1 MKHYQIALTIT
12 VTAESEQ
19 EARDEVGMFLS
30 AALTGEPGP
39 IEDYSIEELMEEYD
53 ITEESLRRGDEA
65 NERRLREVLE
75 GKL

>member
-39 IEDYSIEELMEEYD
+39 IEDYSIEELMEEYG
-53 ITEESLRRGDEA
+53 EKE
-65 NERRLREVLE
+65 EVLDDLIS
-75 GKL
+75 GKLEMP

>member
-39 IEDYSIEELMEEYD
+39 IEDYSIEELMEEY
-53 ITEESLRRGDEA
+53 E
-65 NERRLREVLE
+65 
-75 GKL
+75 